1 MDRLFS
7 RTTLFLLLMLSLL
20 PMTGCNS
27 TQEPAE
33 EMSDRQA
40 ERLEEK
46 VVGAWQHT
54 KGPEVFELFENG
66 QLAYTGRFKPREG
79 RWTVEGGRVKVVID
93 SAGEKPVFIG
103 EVQEDMLYLEGKGG
117 TIELKRMER

>member
-1 MDRLFS
+1 MTHS
-7 RTTLFLLLMLSLL
+7 QTALFLLLMLSLL

-66 QLAYTGRFKPREG
+66 QVTYTSQFKPREG
-79 RWTVEGGRVKVVID
+79 RWTIEGGQVKVVID
-93 SAGEKPVFIG
+93 SAGEKPVFTG
-103 EVQEDMLYLEGKGG
+103 EVQGDMLYLTGKDG
-117 TIELKRMER
+117 TIELKRKDP